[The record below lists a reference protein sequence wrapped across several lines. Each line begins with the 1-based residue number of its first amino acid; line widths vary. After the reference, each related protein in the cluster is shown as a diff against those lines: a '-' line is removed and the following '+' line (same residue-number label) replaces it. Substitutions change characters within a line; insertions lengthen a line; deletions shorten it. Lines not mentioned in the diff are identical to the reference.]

1 MSNLEKTQKG
11 MRVFQIF
18 SKIIL
23 TVAIVGLALTSIA
36 AILVASNVLN
46 MENRFLHFLSVTAEI
61 SKGQLIGTLTA
72 AAISLLLGVILSV
85 FAYRYFTAELK
96 EGTPF
101 TNAGA
106 DRIKQLGI
114 VMIVISLVS
123 SFVMD
128 GIYHVFHLAEE
139 WNRYDDTGSIA
150 LGICLILLAMVVR
163 YGAELE
169 QKTRHSVMEDFY
181 GENRMDTLPCLRE
194 QNEVADTGR
203 YGIEK
208 LSSLLSEVQAG
219 KYD

>member
-23 TVAIVGLALTSIA
+23 TVAIVGVALTSIA
-36 AILVASNVLN
+36 AILVTSNVLN
-46 MENRFLHFLSVTAEI
+46 MENQFLHFLSVTAEI

-72 AAISLLLGVILSV
+72 AAIYLLVGVILTV

-106 DRIKQLGI
+106 DRIMQLGI

-139 WNRYDDTGSIA
+139 WNRYDDAGGIA
-150 LGICLILLAMVVR
+150 LGIFLILLAMVVR

-169 QKTRHSVMEDFY
+169 QK
-181 GENRMDTLPCLRE
+181 NK
-194 QNEVADTGR
+194 A
-203 YGIEK
+203 
-208 LSSLLSEVQAG
+208 
-219 KYD
+219 